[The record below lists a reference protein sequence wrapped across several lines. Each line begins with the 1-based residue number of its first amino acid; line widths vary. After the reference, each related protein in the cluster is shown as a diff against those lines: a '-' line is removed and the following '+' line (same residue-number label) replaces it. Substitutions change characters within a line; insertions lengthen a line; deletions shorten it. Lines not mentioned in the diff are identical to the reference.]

1 MRTAMEKE
9 WFTLEEEELY
19 KELKTS
25 PAGLSK
31 LEAKNRLMDYGLN
44 ELRRIKRRSKL
55 ELFLEQFK
63 NVLIVI
69 LIIAALISVFLG
81 EILDAAVIGVIVVL
95 NAVIGFIQ
103 EYKAEKAIEALKE
116 LAAPQATVIRDGKE
130 IQIPAKEIVPGDIV
144 LIDTGDRIPA
154 DIRLTSASNL
164 KIDESSLTG
173 ESIPVKKKTEP
184 LKNGFIP
191 LAERSNMAFSGTI
204 VTSGYGK
211 GVVVATGMDTEIG
224 HIATMISQEE
234 EKETP
239 LQKKL
244 DILGKKL
251 GQIIIVLCVIVF
263 LTGFLRGIPFIEIF
277 LASVGLAVAAIPE
290 GLPAIVTMGLALG
303 IQRMAK
309 RNAIIRKLPAVETL
323 GSANV
328 ICSDKTGTLTKNE
341 MTVRRIRLASSS
353 IEVTGE
359 GYTPRGEF
367 LQNGKKINP
376 LLDEDLT
383 QLIKIGALCNNSA
396 LSFDPQKN
404 RWFVTGDPT
413 SGALIVL
420 AEKAGLRHADLVQQ
434 YRRIAE
440 IPFESERKRIVT
452 LHEDPNGGRIIFVSG
467 APDVL
472 LELSDYY
479 LDNGQINK
487 LDNEKKTMFLKLNDE
502 MARQALRVIGLAYKK
517 LDTHTFSIED
527 PSFDR
532 GLVFTGLVGMMD
544 PPRAEVKDAIKL
556 ASKAGIKTI
565 MITGDHPNTAAAI
578 AKELGILKEG
588 ELVITGSQLDAMGL
602 EELEKIVEKVK
613 VYARVSPKHK
623 LQIIKAL
630 KKKGS
635 ILAMTG
641 DGVNDAPALKSSDIG
656 VAMGIAGTDVAKEAS
671 DMILADD
678 NFTTI
683 VAAVEEGRMVYDN
696 IKKVV
701 RYLISTN
708 FGEIITIFVG
718 IIIGLPLPILALQIL
733 WINLVTDGLPALALG
748 VEPAERDL
756 MERRPRDP
764 NENILSKETLLNALI
779 YGSIMA
785 AGALGLYI
793 FELFSLD
800 YWGFLATNPTPEQ
813 IDIFLLR
820 PRTVVFTVL
829 MLFQMVSVFT
839 FRSEK
844 TSIFKM
850 KFFGNKYLVIAVAIS
865 IALHLLVV
873 YVPVMQMPFKTT
885 FLNPS
890 DWLLII
896 VLNLSLLV
904 YSEIRKS
911 FIRRAKI

>member
-1 MRTAMEKE
+1 MEKE
-9 WFTLEEEELY
+9 WFTMKEEELY

-31 LEAKNRLMDYGLN
+31 DEAKNRVIEYGAN
-44 ELRRIKRRSKL
+44 ELQKIKRKSKL
-55 ELFLEQFK
+55 KLFIEQFK
-63 NVLIVI
+63 NVLIII
-69 LIIAALISVFLG
+69 LIVAALISIFLG
-81 EILDAAVIGVIVVL
+81 EVLDAAVISVIVVL

-103 EYKAEKAIEALKE
+103 EYKAEKAIEALRE
-116 LAAPQATVIRDGKE
+116 LAAPQAIVIRDGKE
-130 IQIPAKEIVPGDIV
+130 VKIPAKEIVPGDII

-154 DIRLTSASNL
+154 DIRLTSASGL

-173 ESIPVKKKTEP
+173 ESMPVKKTTEP

-191 LAERSNMAFSGTI
+191 LADRNNMAFSGTI

-211 GVVVATGMDTEIG
+211 GVVVATGMNTEIG
-224 HIATMISQEE
+224 RIASMIQQEE

-239 LQKKL
+239 LQRKL
-244 DILGKKL
+244 DVLGKKL

-263 LTGFLRGIPFIEIF
+263 ISGFLRGIPFIEIF

-309 RNAIIRKLPAVETL
+309 RKAIIRKLPAVETL

-341 MTVRRIRLASSS
+341 MTVRRIHLASSS
-353 IEVTGE
+353 FEVTGE
-359 GYTPRGEF
+359 GYNPKGDF
-367 LQNGKKINP
+367 LQNGEKVNP
-376 LLDEDLT
+376 LLNEDLT

-396 LSFDPQKN
+396 LFFDPQKN

-420 AEKAGLRHADLVQQ
+420 AEKAGLRHSDLIQQ
-434 YRRIAE
+434 YKRIAE

-452 LHEDPNGGRIIFVSG
+452 LHEDPGGGRIIFVSG
-467 APDVL
+467 APDIL
-472 LELSDYY
+472 LDLSDYY
-479 LDNGQINK
+479 LDSGQVKK
-487 LDNEKKTMFLKLNDE
+487 LDNEKRQLFLKLNDE
-502 MARQALRVIGLAYKK
+502 MAKQALRVIALAYKK
-517 LDTHTFSIED
+517 VDSSPPPVDDLN
-527 PSFDR
+527 FDK

-578 AKELGILKEG
+578 ARELGILKEG
-588 ELVITGSQLDAMGL
+588 DIVITGSQLDAMSV
-602 EELEKIVEKVK
+602 EDLEKIVEKVK

-623 LQIIKAL
+623 MQIVKAL

-656 VAMGIAGTDVAKEAS
+656 VSMGIAGTDVAKEAS
-671 DMILADD
+671 DMVLADD
-678 NFTTI
+678 NFSTI

-701 RYLISTN
+701 KYLISTN
-708 FGEIITIFVG
+708 FGEIITIFIG
-718 IIIGLPLPILALQIL
+718 ILIGLPLPILALQIL

-748 VEPAERDL
+748 VEPAESDL
-756 MERRPRDP
+756 MERKPRDP
-764 NENILSKETLLNALI
+764 NENILSKETLINALI
-779 YGSIMA
+779 YGAIMG
-785 AGALGLYI
+785 AGALLLFA
-793 FELFSLD
+793 FELSALD
-800 YWGFLATNPTPEQ
+800 YWGFLATNPTLEQ
-813 IDIFLLR
+813 IDIFLTR

-829 MLFQMVSVFT
+829 MLFQMMSVFT

-850 KFFGNKYLVIAVAIS
+850 KFFGNKYLVISVAVS
-865 IALHLLVV
+865 IALQLFVV
-873 YVPVMQMPFKTT
+873 YLPVMQVPFKTT
-885 FLNPS
+885 FLYPF
-890 DWLLII
+890 DWVII
-896 VLNLSLLV
+896 ILTTLSLLL
-904 YSEIRKS
+904 YSEARKW
-911 FIRRAKI
+911 FMRKHNI

>member
-1 MRTAMEKE
+1 MEKE
-9 WFTLEEEELY
+9 WFTIKEDELY

-25 PAGLSK
+25 PNGLSK
-31 LEAKNRLMDYGLN
+31 DEAKNRLLEYGPN
-44 ELRRIKRRSKL
+44 ELQRIKRKSKL
-55 ELFLEQFK
+55 KLFLEQFK
-63 NVLIVI
+63 NI
-69 LIIAALISVFLG
+69 LIIILIVAALISVFLG

-116 LAAPQATVIRDGKE
+116 LAAPQAIVIRDGRE
-130 IQIPAKEIVPGDIV
+130 VQIPAKELVPGDII
-144 LIDTGDRIPA
+144 LIETGDRIPA
-154 DIRLTSASNL
+154 DVRLISASGL

-173 ESIPVKKKTEP
+173 ESIPVKKTAEP

-191 LAERSNMAFSGTI
+191 LAERSNMAFSGTVVI
-204 VTSGYGK
+204 SGYGK

-224 HIATMISQEE
+224 RIASMIQQEE

-239 LQKKL
+239 LQRKL

-263 LTGFLRGIPFIEIF
+263 IAGFLRGIPFIEIF

-303 IQRMAK
+303 IQRMVK

-341 MTVRRIRLASSS
+341 MTVRRVILPSASF
-353 IEVTGE
+353 EVTGE
-359 GYTPRGEF
+359 GYNPKGEF
-367 LQNGKKINP
+367 LQNGERINP
-376 LLDEDLT
+376 LLNEDLK
-383 QLIKIGALCNNSA
+383 QLLKIGALCNNSA
-396 LSFDPQKN
+396 LSFDPHKN
-404 RWFVTGDPT
+404 RWFITGDPT

-420 AEKAGLRHADLVQQ
+420 AEKAGLRHSDLVQQ
-434 YRRIAE
+434 YRRLAE
-440 IPFESERKRIVT
+440 IPFESERRRIVT
-452 LHEDPNGGRIIFVSG
+452 VHEDPDGGRLIFVSG
-467 APDVL
+467 ASDIL

-479 LDNGQINK
+479 LENGHIKK
-487 LDNEKKTMFLKLNDE
+487 LDNEKKMMFLKLADE
-502 MARQALRVIGLAYKK
+502 MAKQALRVIALAYKK
-517 LDTHTFSIED
+517 VDSETPPIDD
-527 PSFDR
+527 PNFDK

-544 PPRAEVKDAIKL
+544 PPRAEVKDAIRL

-565 MITGDHPNTAAAI
+565 MITGDHPKTAEAI
-578 AKELGILKEG
+578 ARELGILKEG
-588 ELVITGSQLDAMGL
+588 DLVITGSQLDAMSV
-602 EELEKIVEKVK
+602 EDLEKIVDKVK

-623 LQIIKAL
+623 MLIVKAL

-671 DMILADD
+671 DMVLADD
-678 NFTTI
+678 NFSTI

-701 RYLISTN
+701 KYLISTN
-708 FGEIITIFVG
+708 FGEILTIFVA

-748 VEPAERDL
+748 VEPAEGDL
-756 MERRPRDP
+756 MERKPRDP
-764 NENILSKETLLNALI
+764 NENILSKETLVNALI
-779 YGSIMA
+779 YGGIMC
-785 AGALGLYI
+785 AGALALYV

-813 IDIFLLR
+813 IDIFLTR
-820 PRTVVFTVL
+820 PRTVVFTIV

-844 TSIFKM
+844 TSIFRM
-850 KFFGNKYLVIAVAIS
+850 KFFGNKYLVISVAIS
-865 IALHLLVV
+865 VALQLLVV
-873 YVPVMQMPFKTT
+873 YIPVMQVPFKTIS
-885 FLNPS
+885 LNPV

-896 VLNLSLLV
+896 SITLSLLL
-904 YSEIRKS
+904 YSELRKWY
-911 FIRRAKI
+911 IRRNI